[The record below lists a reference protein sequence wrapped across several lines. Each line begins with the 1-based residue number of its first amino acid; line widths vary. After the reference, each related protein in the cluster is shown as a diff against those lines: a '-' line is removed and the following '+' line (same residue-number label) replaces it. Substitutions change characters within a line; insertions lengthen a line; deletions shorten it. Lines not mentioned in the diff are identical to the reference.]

1 MAQTKQ
7 ARRPAGHG
15 GRFPDKLMRMAESA
29 VMNVPFARMV
39 LPLLGL
45 VVFVVLVAALL
56 VGLNRAAVS
65 GRDAAR
71 RALLARDAA
80 LDRAVLSPGSALA
93 CLDAGA
99 GETVENACEREVFR
113 SPQSVAAAV
122 AYMDARLTLL
132 SEAARL
138 AKRGDRGIMRALAA
152 TRRAVAL
159 DRFGIAAHVLATRDG
174 CTADKCAAFALVD
187 DADVLKTNLRAQVYD
202 QYVSRHADSWNKKKA
217 APAPKAP
224 AVSQAPAAPSVARL
238 TPAHSGKMPAPI
250 KPGEKWDFPSS
261 ASIPPVS
268 IMGKEPPLPP
278 GAKASAQ
285 APPAKPRKKQPA
297 AAREPAHAAPAPAR

>member
-1 MAQTKQ
+1 MVQTRQ
-7 ARRPAGHG
+7 ARHAAGHG

-29 VMNVPFARMV
+29 VINAPFMRMV

-45 VVFVVLVAALL
+45 AVFVVLVAALL

-65 GRDAAR
+65 SRDAAR
-71 RALLARDAA
+71 RALLARAAA

-99 GETVENACEREVFR
+99 GETVENACEKMVFR

-122 AYMDARLTLL
+122 AYMDARLALL
-132 SEAARL
+132 SEAAKL
-138 AKRGDRGIMRALAA
+138 AKRGDRSVMNTLAA

-159 DRFGIAAHVLATRDG
+159 DRFGIVAHVLATRDG

-187 DADVLKTNLRAQVYD
+187 DAEVLKANLRAQVYD
-202 QYVSRHADSWNKKKA
+202 QYVSRHADNWNKA
-217 APAPKAP
+217 APAPGPKAP
-224 AVSQAPAAPSVARL
+224 AVSQTPAVPPVARL
-238 TPAHSGKMPAPI
+238 TPAHPGTMPAPI

-285 APPAKPRKKQPA
+285 APPEKPRKTSPA
-297 AAREPAHAAPAPAR
+297 DAREPAHAAPAPAR